1 MAHRAPE
8 EYAFSVILKRSDT
21 GVMNKLYR
29 PKMSQA
35 GLSPTHDVVATD
47 EFGSH
52 RDMSIAGES
61 PLTVKVDDQE
71 VVTLMTL
78 GTHPEEL
85 ALGYLKNQRLVDDIE
100 DVRSVTVD
108 WEREQVNIATH
119 RGKGIVD
126 PEEKMANRVVTTGCG
141 QGTIF
146 SCTLGAL
153 YEVELPRVTLRQ
165 SKIYGLLRTIGD
177 YNELYKKAGAVH
189 GCALCADEEVLIFV
203 EDVGRHNAADAIAGK
218 MWLDRLDGGD
228 KIFYTT
234 GRLTSE
240 IVMKTALMG
249 IPVLLSRS
257 GITHMGL
264 ELAQEV
270 GVLMIARAKGRHFLI
285 YHGADRVEFDAVPPP
300 KETAYNRR
308 PRVEA
313 RD

>member
-1 MAHRAPE
+1 
-8 EYAFSVILKRSDT
+8 
-21 GVMNKLYR
+21 
-29 PKMSQA
+29 MSQA
-35 GLSPTHDVVATD
+35 GLSPTHDVVAVD
-47 EFGSH
+47 EFGAT

-61 PLTVKVDDQE
+61 PLTIKVDGQE
-71 VVTLMTL
+71 IVTLMTL

-85 ALGYLKNQRLVDDIE
+85 ALGYLKNQRLVEDIE
-100 DVRSVTVD
+100 DIESVVVD

-119 RGKGIVD
+119 RGQGIVD
-126 PEEKMANRVVTTGCG
+126 QEEKMANRTVTTGCG

-153 YEVELPRVTLRQ
+153 YEVELPQVTLKQ
-165 SKIYGLLRTIGD
+165 SMVYGLLKTLGD

-189 GCALCADEEVLIFV
+189 GCALCHGEDVLMFV

-218 MWLDRLDGGD
+218 MWLDRIEGGD
-228 KIFYTT
+228 KVFYTT

-270 GVLMIARAKGRHFLI
+270 GVIMIARAKGRHFLI
-285 YHGADRVEFDAVPPP
+285 YHGSDRVLLDAVPPP

-308 PRVEA
+308 PRAEA
-313 RD
+313 RG

>member
-8 EYAFSVILKRSDT
+8 EYPFSIVLKRSDT

-203 EDVGRHNAADAIAGK
+203 EDVGRHNAADAIAGR
-218 MWLDRLDGGD
+218 MWLDRIDGGD